1 AAQDGL
7 DRVLP
12 RPVAMSG
19 EARAASPAPAHGA
32 PARDSDSD
40 SSSSSSSAPAA
51 RSSSDSGSDSDS
63 SSSRSASAAG
73 PAAAAAERARP
84 AEPPAEAA
92 AAEASRQSQQGQT
105 ETFTPRID
113 HPRGPVHGEDLER
126 GVRRTV
132 LAQGLKVAVRPPPLR
147 AAREGRA
154 VADPRP
160 RRRPDPRGEVEFLR
174 HVPTRYA
181 LATGGSERDR
191 ARHRRALA
199 RKDDILAQP
208 EGGDP
213 TRRGKR
219 AEGSAA
225 PEPPLRKRSRRG
237 GEAPAER
244 PPEAAQLE
252 LLTEEGLSRMEL
264 GAIADLLAGPP

>member
-105 ETFTPRID
+105 ETFTPRTI
-113 HPRGPVHGEDLER
+113 HAALCMARIWNEGYG
-126 GVRRTV
+126 
-132 LAQGLKVAVRPPPLR
+132 AQCSHKGLKWPC
-147 AAREGRA
+147 GRHLCA
-154 VADPRP
+154 QHAKDAQWRIHGLVDGPIP
-160 RRRPDPRGEVEFLR
+160 EEKLQEFLR